1 MPTEESLASYPRCDV
16 AQLEARRSSSG
27 GPDYYKLMEQLDRPV
42 DQAREEDSS
51 DGDPLAHADGIYLSR
66 DLDLGRGIP
75 LCRRR
80 QGSDSGQRLRDYTRV
95 TDLHKAEADQRAFCR
110 GCLQRASAVFHPK

>member
-1 MPTEESLASYPRCDV
+1 MEARCWDIAWQAAT

-51 DGDPLAHADGIYLSR
+51 DGDPLAHADGIYLSERPGPWSR
-66 DLDLGRGIP
+66 DPALPSPPRI
-75 LCRRR
+75 
-80 QGSDSGQRLRDYTRV
+80 
-95 TDLHKAEADQRAFCR
+95 
-110 GCLQRASAVFHPK
+110 